1 MDRRAFFQQTL
12 QAYKATEKEY
22 PLEKSVNKYQN
33 ERMPSGLTFDSYSI
47 NTYTG
52 QWGTKQASHLLRRIL
67 FGFTKA
73 ELIQFSGLSFTDA
86 VDSLLNNNQ
95 QAPAPPL
102 NNYSTPNIQDPNIP
116 LGQTWVNDVSNGG
129 QASFSRLLSFK
140 SWAVGQIT
148 NQTPTIRE
156 KMTLFWHN
164 HFATESLIVGDARG
178 VYKLDNYLR
187 LNCLGNFKNMVIE
200 VSKDPSMLVYLNG
213 FRNSK
218 VAPDE
223 NYARELFE
231 LFTLGKDEGMQ
242 YTENDVIAAAR
253 VLTGWRINP
262 IEVSSFFQASTH
274 DSDNK
279 QFSSFFGNKQITGKT
294 GAAGANELTELIEL
308 IFERDLLIAKYLSRK
323 IYRFFAHY
331 AITTTIEN
339 NIIVPMANAIIQNN
353 WEIKPALALLFKSEH
368 FYDNGHI
375 GSQIKNPLD
384 FIVGFGKLLDA
395 AIPAELVAQYA
406 GWNLINNFCASQ
418 GLNYGDPPSVSGWP
432 AYYQTP
438 KYHQFWINADT
449 LSKRKQVVEAILL
462 PDGLRIQGTSIK
474 IDPIAFV
481 KKLEN
486 PENPNLLIE
495 ECATLF
501 YAYPPSEIQKEE
513 MKKILLNGQEQDYY
527 WTNAWNLYTAN
538 PTNNDYI
545 LQVYIRLFLL
555 FQYILSLPEYQLC

>member
-47 NTYTG
+47 NTYAG
-52 QWGTKQASHLLRRIL
+52 QWGAKQASHLLRRIL

-73 ELIQFSGLSFTDA
+73 ELIQFSGLSLTDA

-102 NNYSTPNIQDPNIP
+102 NNYSNPNIQDPNIP

-187 LNCLGNFKNMVIE
+187 LNCLGNFKDMVIE
-200 VSKDPSMLVYLNG
+200 VSKDPAMLVYLNG
-213 FRNSK
+213 YRNTK

-262 IEVSSFFQASTH
+262 IEVSSFFQASAH
-274 DSDNK
+274 DTDNK
-279 QFSSFFGNKQITGKT
+279 QFSSFFGNKQIIGKT

-308 IFERDLLIAKYLSRK
+308 VFERDLLIAKYLSRK

-331 AITTTIEN
+331 AITTEIEN
-339 NIIVPMANAIIQNN
+339 NIISPMANAIIQNN
-353 WEIKPALALLFKSEH
+353 WEVKPALALLFKSEH

-395 AIPAELVAQYA
+395 QIPTELVAQYA

-538 PTNNDYI
+538 PTNNDYT
-545 LQVYIRLFLL
+545 LQVYIRLFLF